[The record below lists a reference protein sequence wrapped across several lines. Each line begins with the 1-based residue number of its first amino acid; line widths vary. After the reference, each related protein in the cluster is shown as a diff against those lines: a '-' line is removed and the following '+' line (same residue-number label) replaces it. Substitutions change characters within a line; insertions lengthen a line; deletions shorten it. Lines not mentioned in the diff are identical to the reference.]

1 MAAMIRSLSSGF
13 DLTRMW
19 RRIERVNL
27 EKERLDN
34 VQPRTMLG
42 REGEFEASCGL
53 FGEPGVGFL
62 GNVGG
67 VIVKDDL
74 DRSMRRIGRVNNLEK
89 FDELAAA
96 MPVPDQG
103 VNLPGQQ
110 IDAGQKAD
118 GAMALVFMIT
128 PEGRMRA
135 GLRRQI
141 GG

>member
-1 MAAMIRSLSSGF
+1 
-13 DLTRMW
+13 
-19 RRIERVNL
+19 
-27 EKERLDN
+27 
-34 VQPRTMLG
+34 
-42 REGEFEASCGL
+42 
-53 FGEPGVGFL
+53 
-62 GNVGG
+62 VGG

-89 FDELAAA
+89 FDELAAS

-128 PEGRMRA
+128 PEGRMHGSTLRQVGKFPPPVSGRPFSNSLFDTRRPVSRTGRDRFVRVSAVRA
-135 GLRRQI
+135 PGPGDPARMPEGRRPC
-141 GG
+141 GFEVAG